1 MYDGEVGMFYPCCF
15 THMYGYIL
23 WERPAAAAID
33 HVVDGLPGDLGGLC
47 LFAFREVRMSSGP

>member
-1 MYDGEVGMFYPCCF
+1 MFYPCCF